1 MKMKDER
8 PVVYLL
14 LVTWALYPLLWL
26 CKTDGMITEVQ
37 KETMY
42 SYIDILSKIG
52 IVDILWMGQ

>member
-1 MKMKDER
+1 
-8 PVVYLL
+8 
-14 LVTWALYPLLWL
+14 
-26 CKTDGMITEVQ
+26 MITEVQ